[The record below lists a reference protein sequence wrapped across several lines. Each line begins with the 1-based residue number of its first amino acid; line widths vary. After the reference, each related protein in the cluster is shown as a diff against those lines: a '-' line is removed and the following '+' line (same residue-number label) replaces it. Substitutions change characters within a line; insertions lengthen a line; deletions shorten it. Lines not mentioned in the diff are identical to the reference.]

1 MKDKDIAPANQRRIA
16 VLSVAALLVWIA
28 LWLGVFA
35 RPAAIP
41 GWLPV
46 LIMWLPLFPTLPLLW
61 RGRRGACT
69 WGSMIGVFYA
79 GFAVVE
85 LTANPPERAWA
96 AGALALSLAMVF
108 VLVRCARHWP
118 ANQVGTG

>member
-1 MKDKDIAPANQRRIA
+1 LKVIAPANQRRVA
-16 VLSVAALLVWIA
+16 VLSVAALLAWIA
-28 LWLGVFA
+28 LWLGVYA
-35 RPAAIP
+35 GPAAIP
-41 GWLPV
+41 GWVPV
-46 LIMWLPLFPTLPLLW
+46 LVMWLPLFPTLPLLW
-61 RGRRGACT
+61 RGRRGACA

-85 LTANPPERAWA
+85 LTANPAERVWA

-118 ANQVGTG
+118 ASQAGTG